1 MNGVAS
7 TNVTDTLRISY
18 AEINLV
24 SGSVMAFIERGT
36 VTPAVAAVAASAP
49 GVTPVVA
56 AVAAVPATFVANMPK
71 LRVQLNADGTFAS
84 TDGSWKGSVPA
95 ATAAA
100 FVTALQ
106 NALEAFVLAAGLI
119 TGTAN

>member
-1 MNGVAS
+1 
-7 TNVTDTLRISY
+7 
-18 AEINLV
+18 
-24 SGSVMAFIERGT
+24 MAFVERGY
-36 VTPAVAAVAASAP
+36 VIPAIAASAV

-56 AVAAVPATFVANMPK
+56 AVPATFVPTLPK